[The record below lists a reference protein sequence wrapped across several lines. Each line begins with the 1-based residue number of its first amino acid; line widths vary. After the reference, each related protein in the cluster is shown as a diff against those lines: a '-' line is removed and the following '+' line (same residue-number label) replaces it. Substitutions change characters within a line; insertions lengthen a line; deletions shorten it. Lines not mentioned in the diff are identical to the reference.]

1 MENYEELLTNVYS
14 KLPKKA
20 TTGERFAVPSVDAMM
35 IGSQTVIKNFADIA
49 TTLRRDPKHLLKFLS
64 KELAT
69 PANIDGNRA
78 LLQAKMP
85 QRLIQPKI
93 EAYVKEFVIC
103 KECKRPDT
111 RLEKMERLTMM
122 VCEACGAKSAV
133 KHI

>member
-1 MENYEELLTNVYS
+1 MENYEELLANVYS
-14 KLPKKA
+14 KLPKKP
-20 TTGERFAVPSVDAMM
+20 TTGERFVVPTIEAVV
-35 IGSQTVIKNFADIA
+35 IGSQTVIKNFSDIA

-64 KELAT
+64 KELAV

-78 LLQAKMP
+78 LLQSKLP
-85 QRLIQPKI
+85 QRLIQPKL

-111 RLEKMERLTMM
+111 RLEKMERITMM
-122 VCEACGAKSAV
+122 TCEACGAKSSV